1 MLPLISRL
9 ILVHPNRQHNLH
21 SLVQPQSIDR
31 LEGQV
36 CLVTVHAIES
46 DAVSDLRDE
55 HHVVDDRLEG
65 GAAPRHHDLCG
76 VIVDSVEGLAEIG
89 VWSEL
94 GDGWSW
100 WLQWVCR
107 LVRVSVGGH
116 M

>member
-21 SLVQPQSIDR
+21 SLVQPQRIDR

-36 CLVTVHAIES
+36 GLVTVHAIES
-46 DAVSDLRDE
+46 DTIGDLRDE
-55 HHVVDDRLEG
+55 HHVIDDGLEA
-65 GAAPRHHDLCG
+65 GAAPGHQGLCR
-76 VIVDSVEGLAEIG
+76 VVVDSVEGLAEIG

-94 GDGWSW
+94 GDGWGW
-100 WLQWVCR
+100 WLQRVCG
-107 LVRVSVGGH
+107 LVRVSAGVC